1 MSKLFKNT
9 ELSFKYPK
17 NWKLV
22 EDEIEGCIAIL
33 NADSGYSRV
42 MLFKYEEEGLSLEYL
57 KSAIEDI
64 PREDTLKIEQSG
76 LTILG
81 NKETHELIAKDES
94 HDPQL
99 KTHSLATIN
108 NRDAYVL
115 NFFGFGQENPDEEG
129 FLFMYK
135 TLKFE

>member
-1 MSKLFKNT
+1 MSNLFQNS

-57 KSAIEDI
+57 KNAIEDI
-64 PREDTLKIEQSG
+64 PREETLKIEQSG

-81 NKETHELIAKDES
+81 NKETHELIANDES
-94 HDPQL
+94 HEPPL

-115 NFFGFGQENPDEEG
+115 NFFGFGKDNPDEDG
-129 FLFMYK
+129 FIFMYK